1 MNKLLRAG
9 MRYGWQRGVVD
20 GNRLWVVV
28 GAAALVGHLGR
39 RAMTRR
45 DEVLWSGPVA
55 PGQVLTVQTVTEP

>member
-9 MRYGWQRGVVD
+9 MRYGWKRGVVD
-20 GNRLWVVV
+20 GNRAWLVV

-45 DEVLWSGPVA
+45 DEVLWSGTVE
-55 PGQVLTVQTVTEP
+55 PGQVLTVRTIPEP